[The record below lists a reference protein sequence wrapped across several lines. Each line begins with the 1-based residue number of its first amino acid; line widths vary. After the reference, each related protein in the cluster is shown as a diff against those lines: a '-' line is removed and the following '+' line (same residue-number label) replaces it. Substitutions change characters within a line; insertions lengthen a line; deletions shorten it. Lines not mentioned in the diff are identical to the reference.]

1 MITAS
6 PELLAISHRWYN
18 AVVSRKEPELR
29 NFLSKG
35 SELRFVGSAESE
47 LWLGPAVREGIGK
60 HFNEVPDVL
69 KKEELLGEAFETGT
83 TGWSFFAHRFWF
95 ETLPEPFVFRTT
107 LIFVLEDGNWKIV
120 HRHASL
126 PTPNETSI
134 GHKHAAIQDLLE
146 AAQDGFKLGQTEGLA
161 SIMFTDIVNSS
172 PIASAVGDREWSAII
187 ATHFDDLRDVI
198 EAQGGQFVK
207 SLGDGT
213 MSSFASARSALTAAK
228 IIQDR
233 LLKQIEEPKL
243 SLRIGIHTGDVVHSG
258 EDFFGTVVNKA
269 ARVTAIAGAGE
280 ICLSDVTQAVVG
292 SGPDFAFSAPT
303 TVSLK
308 GLEGDHSVVFLK
320 SAPGN

>member
-6 PELLAISHRWYN
+6 PELLAISRRWYN
-18 AVVSRKEPELR
+18 AVVTRSDTELK
-29 NFLSKG
+29 NFLSKA
-35 SELRFVGSAESE
+35 SELRFVGSAEGE

-60 HFNEVPDVL
+60 HFNEVPGVL
-69 KKEELLGEAFETGT
+69 KKEEQLAEAFETET
-83 TGWSFFAHRFWF
+83 SGWSFFSHRFWF
-95 ETLPEPFVFRTT
+95 EALPEPIDFRTT
-107 LIFVLEDGNWKIV
+107 LIFVLEDGSWKIV

-126 PTPNETSI
+126 PTPNETSM
-134 GHKHAAIQDLLE
+134 GHKHAAIQNLLE

-172 PIASAVGDREWSAII
+172 PIATAVGDREWSGIVA
-187 ATHFDDLRDVI
+187 AHFDDLRSEI

-228 IIQDR
+228 IIQKR
-233 LLKQIEEPKL
+233 LAKQFDEPKL

-269 ARVTAIAGAGE
+269 ARITAVAGAGE
-280 ICLSDVTQAVVG
+280 IYLSDITQAVIG

-308 GLEGDHSVVFLK
+308 GFDGDHRVVFLK
-320 SAPGN
+320 WDS

>member
-1 MITAS
+1 MITKS
-6 PELLAISHRWYN
+6 PELLAISRRWYT
-18 AVVSRKEPELR
+18 AVVTRSETELR
-29 NFLSKG
+29 NFLSEG
-35 SELRFVGSAESE
+35 SELRFVGSAEGE

-60 HFNEVPDVL
+60 HFNEVPGVL

-83 TGWSFFAHRFWF
+83 TGWSFFAHHFWF
-95 ETLPEPFVFRTT
+95 EEISEPFEFRTT
-107 LIFVLEDGNWKIV
+107 LIFTLENGSWKII

-134 GHKHAAIQDLLE
+134 GHKHAAIQNLLK

-172 PIASAVGDREWSAII
+172 PIASAIGDREWSGIV
-187 ATHFDDLRDVI
+187 ATHFDDLRVAI

-228 IIQDR
+228 IIQER
-233 LLKQIEEPKL
+233 LTIEVKEPKL

-269 ARVTAIAGAGE
+269 ARITAVAGAGE
-280 ICLSDVTQAVVG
+280 IYLSDITQAVVG

-303 TVSLK
+303 TVTLK
-308 GLEGDHSVVFLK
+308 GLEGDHRVVFLK
-320 SAPGN
+320 WNS

>member
-1 MITAS
+1 MITKS
-6 PELLAISHRWYN
+6 PELLAISRRWYT
-18 AVVSRKEPELR
+18 AVVTRSETELR
-29 NFLSKG
+29 NFLSEG
-35 SELRFVGSAESE
+35 SELRFVGSAEGE

-60 HFNEVPDVL
+60 HFNEVPGVL
-69 KKEELLGEAFETGT
+69 KKEELIGEAFETGT

-95 ETLPEPFVFRTT
+95 EEIPEPFEFRTT
-107 LIFVLEDGNWKIV
+107 LIFTLKNGSWKII

-134 GHKHAAIQDLLE
+134 GHKHAAIQNLLE

-172 PIASAVGDREWSAII
+172 PIASAIGDREWSGIV
-187 ATHFDDLRDVI
+187 ATHFDDLRVAI

-228 IIQDR
+228 IIQER
-233 LLKQIEEPKL
+233 LTIQVKEPKIN
-243 SLRIGIHTGDVVHSG
+243 LRIGIHTGDVVHSG

-269 ARVTAIAGAGE
+269 ARITAVAGAGE
-280 ICLSDVTQAVVG
+280 IYLSDITQAVVG

-303 TVSLK
+303 TVTLK
-308 GLEGDHSVVFLK
+308 GLEGDHRVVFLK
-320 SAPGN
+320 WNS

>member
-1 MITAS
+1 MITTS
-6 PELLAISHRWYN
+6 PELLAISRRWYT
-18 AVVSRKEPELR
+18 AVVTRSETELR
-29 NFLSKG
+29 NFLSEG
-35 SELRFVGSAESE
+35 SELRFVGSAEGE

-60 HFNEVPDVL
+60 HFNEVPGVL
-69 KKEELLGEAFETGT
+69 KKEELIGEAFETGT

-95 ETLPEPFVFRTT
+95 EEISEPFEFRTT
-107 LIFVLEDGNWKIV
+107 LIFTLEDGSWKII

-134 GHKHAAIQDLLE
+134 GHKHAAIQNLLK

-172 PIASAVGDREWSAII
+172 PIASAIGDREWSGIV
-187 ATHFDDLRDVI
+187 ATHFDDLRVAI

-228 IIQDR
+228 IIQER
-233 LLKQIEEPKL
+233 LTIQVKEPKL

-269 ARVTAIAGAGE
+269 ARITAVAGAGE
-280 ICLSDVTQAVVG
+280 IYLSDITQAVVG

-303 TVSLK
+303 TVTLK
-308 GLEGDHSVVFLK
+308 GLEGDHRVVFLK
-320 SAPGN
+320 WDS

>member
-1 MITAS
+1 MIIAS
-6 PELLAISHRWYN
+6 PELLAISRRWYN
-18 AVVSRKEPELR
+18 AVVTRSETELK
-29 NFLSKG
+29 NFLSKR
-35 SELRFVGSAESE
+35 SELRFVGSAEGE

-60 HFNEVPDVL
+60 HFNEVPGVL
-69 KKEELLGEAFETGT
+69 RKEELLGEALETDT

-95 ETLPEPFVFRTT
+95 EALPEPIEFRTT
-107 LIFVLEDGNWKIV
+107 LIFVLEKGSWKIV

-134 GHKHAAIQDLLE
+134 GHKHAAIQNLLD
-146 AAQDGFKLGQTEGLA
+146 AAQDGFELGQTEGLA

-172 PIASAVGDREWSAII
+172 PIASAVGDREWSSIV
-187 ATHFDDLRDVI
+187 ATHFEDLRFVI

-213 MSSFASARSALTAAK
+213 MSSFASARSALAAAK
-228 IIQDR
+228 IIQKR
-233 LLKQIEEPKL
+233 LTKQTKEPKL

-269 ARVTAIAGAGE
+269 ARITAVAGAAE
-280 ICLSDVTQAVVG
+280 IYLSDITQAVVG
-292 SGPDFAFSAPT
+292 SGPDFAFSSPK

-308 GLEGDHSVVFLK
+308 GLDGDHRVVFLK
-320 SAPGN
+320 WDS